1 MMTHLDVEVVKVRQS
16 KKEPHDLVVTLRPL
30 NVDAPIPLIR
40 YRLRGSPVPE
50 VGSKMQ
56 IVLSDR

>member
-1 MMTHLDVEVVKVRQS
+1 MMTHIDVEVVNVRQR

-30 NVDAPIPLIR
+30 NMDSPISLIR
-40 YRLRGSPVPE
+40 YRLRESPVPKI
-50 VGSKMQ
+50 GSKMQ

>member
-1 MMTHLDVEVVKVRQS
+1 MMTHLDVEVVKVKQR
-16 KKEPHDLVVTLRPL
+16 KKEPHDLDITLRPL

-50 VGSKMQ
+50 LGSKMR
-56 IVLSDR
+56 ITLSDR